1 MTAENITEGE
11 NATEMEH
18 AESDVDDD
26 SDPDYNPDVRL
37 AVHCPVSD
45 CAYIIGF
52 CKVNKYTRWWLK
64 STSISVLFF
73 CHSRVQDD
81 YCLSLYI

>member
-1 MTAENITEGE
+1 VS
-11 NATEMEH
+11 
-18 AESDVDDD
+18 SDNKDTFVVIEDPVDDD

-52 CKVNKYTRWWLK
+52 CEVNKYTRWWLK
-64 STSISVLFF
+64 STSINIYTGF
-73 CHSRVQDD
+73 DAM
-81 YCLSLYI
+81 